1 MGRGKYTQAR
11 KRIGELQSPGQPTPR
26 IGANGSQMNTSGEV
40 SGSMLYRIGIFLLI
54 AVALGLLWPRKI
66 RAALGFVGLI
76 AVLVA
81 VGFLIVVL
89 INLPTPQQ

>member
-1 MGRGKYTQAR
+1 
-11 KRIGELQSPGQPTPR
+11 
-26 IGANGSQMNTSGEV
+26 
-40 SGSMLYRIGIFLLI
+40 MLYRIGILLL
-54 AVALGLLWPRKI
+54 VAAAMGLLSPSKI

-89 INLPTPQQ
+89 INLPAPQ

>member
-1 MGRGKYTQAR
+1 
-11 KRIGELQSPGQPTPR
+11 
-26 IGANGSQMNTSGEV
+26 
-40 SGSMLYRIGIFLLI
+40 MLYRIGIFLLI

-76 AVLVA
+76 AVLVV